1 MKKQEIETPAL
12 VMDLDAMD
20 YNLATMARFLRKG
33 PVRARPHFKNHTML
47 ALAARQVKAGA
58 IGITVARVR
67 HAEALV
73 DHGIQSVLIANEV
86 VDERSIKR
94 LLDLSHRAE
103 IIVAVDN
110 PKVIA
115 DMGRLARNANLGLN
129 VVIDLD
135 VGLGRSGAPVEESL
149 SLARLALESGLRVRG
164 LMGYEGHLQRL
175 PDSDENRRRRGA
187 VAETLSETRRL
198 FERNGIPVDIVT
210 TGGTGTYKIHAESSG
225 VTEVQVGS
233 YLLMETL
240 YRPFAPD
247 FRLGLTVL
255 ATVVSKREGDHLV
268 LDAGMKAISAERGLP
283 SIKDVE
289 GLQITVLHAEHGIV
303 RIIDSN
309 AYSRSPLNVGDKL
322 ELWVTYSDATVHL
335 HREMY
340 GVRNGIVEEVFKIEY

>member
-1 MKKQEIETPAL
+1 MNKQEIETPAL
-12 VMDLDAMD
+12 LMDLDSLES
-20 YNLATMARFLRKG
+20 NLATMAGFLRKG
-33 PVRARPHFKNHTML
+33 TVSARPHFKNHTIL

-73 DHGIQSVLIANEV
+73 DHGIQSILIANEV

-103 IIVAVDN
+103 IIIAVDN

-115 DMGRLARNANLGLN
+115 DMGRLARNANRVLN

-149 SLARLALESGLRVRG
+149 GLARLALESGLRVRG
-164 LMGYEGHLQRL
+164 LMGYEGHLQKL
-175 PDSDENRRRRGA
+175 PDTNESRRRRSA
-187 VAETLSETRRL
+187 VAETLVETRRL
-198 FERNGIPVDIVT
+198 LERSLIPVDIVT

-233 YLLMETL
+233 YLLMETI
-240 YRPFAPD
+240 YQPFAPE
-247 FRLGLTVL
+247 FRVGLSVL
-255 ATVVSKREGDHLV
+255 ATVVSKRENDHLV

-283 SIKDVE
+283 TIKDIE
-289 GLQITVLHAEHGIV
+289 GLHLTALHAEHGIV
-303 RIIDSN
+303 RIMDSN
-309 AYSRSPLNVGDKL
+309 TPVNVGDKL
-322 ELWVTYSDATVHL
+322 ELWVAYSDATVHL

-340 GVRNGIVEEVFKIEY
+340 GVRNGIVEEIFKIEY

>member
-12 VMDLDAMD
+12 VMDLDALD
-20 YNLATMARFLRKG
+20 ANIATMAGFLRKG
-33 PVRARPHFKNHTML
+33 PVRARPHFKNHTIL

-94 LLDLSHRAE
+94 LLDLSPRAE
-103 IIVAVDN
+103 IILAVDN

-115 DMGRLARNANLGLN
+115 DMGHLARNANLFLN

-135 VGLGRSGAPVEESL
+135 LGLGRSGAPVEESL

-164 LMGYEGHLQRL
+164 LMGYEGHLQKL
-175 PDSDENRRRRGA
+175 PDTEESRRLRSA
-187 VAETLSETRRL
+187 AAETLVESRRL
-198 FERNGIPVDIVT
+198 FEQNGIPVDIVT
-210 TGGTGTYKIHAESSG
+210 TGGTGTYKIHTG
-225 VTEVQVGS
+225 IPGITEVQVGS
-233 YLLMETL
+233 YMLMETI
-240 YRPFAPD
+240 YKPFVPE
-247 FRLGLTVL
+247 FQLGLSVL
-255 ATVVSKREGDHLV
+255 ATVVSKRDNDHLV
-268 LDAGMKAISAERGLP
+268 VDAGMKAISAERGLP

-289 GLQITVLHAEHGIV
+289 GLHLKALHAEHGIV
-303 RIIDSN
+303 RIIDPN
-309 AYSRSPLNVGDKL
+309 TPVNVGDKL
-322 ELWVTYSDATVHL
+322 ELWVAYSDATVHL

>member
-1 MKKQEIETPAL
+1 
-12 VMDLDAMD
+12 
-20 YNLATMARFLRKG
+20 
-33 PVRARPHFKNHTML
+33 
-47 ALAARQVKAGA
+47 
-58 IGITVARVR
+58 VR

-86 VDERSIKR
+86 VDERSIQR
-94 LLDLSHRAE
+94 LLDLSRRAE

-110 PKVIA
+110 PKIVA
-115 DMGRLARNANLGLN
+115 DMGRLARNANLVLN
-129 VVIDLD
+129 VVVDLD

-149 SLARLALESGLRVRG
+149 SLAQLALESGLRVRG

-175 PDSDENRRRRGA
+175 PDNDENRRRRGA

-198 FERNGIPVDIVT
+198 FERNGVPVDIVT

-255 ATVVSKREGDHLV
+255 ATIVSKREGDHLV

-289 GLQITVLHAEHGIV
+289 GLQVTALHAEHGIA

-309 AYSRSPLNVGDKL
+309 ADSKAPLNVGDKL

-340 GVRNGIVEEVFKIEY
+340 GVRNGMVEEVFKIEY

>member
-20 YNLATMARFLRKG
+20 YNLATMAGFLCEG
-33 PVRARPHFKNHTML
+33 PVRARPHFKNHTIL

-73 DHGIQSVLIANEV
+73 DHGIQSILIANEV
-86 VDERSIKR
+86 VDERSIQR

-110 PKVIA
+110 PKVIG
-115 DMGRLARNANLGLN
+115 DMGRLARNANLVLN

-149 SLARLALESGLRVRG
+149 TLARLAVESGLRVRG
-164 LMGYEGHLQRL
+164 LMGYEGHLQKL
-175 PDSDENRRRRGA
+175 PDTDENRSRRSA
-187 VAETLSETRRL
+187 VVETLVETRRL
-198 FERNGIPVDIVT
+198 LERNRIPVDIVT

-233 YLLMETL
+233 YLLMETI
-240 YRPFAPD
+240 YQPFAPE
-247 FRLGLTVL
+247 FHLGLTVL
-255 ATVVSKREGDHLV
+255 ATVVSKKEGDHV
-268 LDAGMKAISAERGLP
+268 VVDAGMKAISAERGLP
-283 SIKDVE
+283 SIKDGE
-289 GLQITVLHAEHGIV
+289 GMQLIALHAEHGIV
-303 RIIDSN
+303 RALGSE
-309 AYSRSPLNVGDKL
+309 PPVNVGDKL
-322 ELWVTYSDATVHL
+322 ELWVAYSDATVHL
-335 HREMY
+335 HRELY